1 MKAKKFL
8 FAALL
13 KTKKILC
20 TLIMMACVAFS
31 HGQSIVIDG
40 LVYRYYPDENEAFL
54 TKPVDRSTVETA
66 NILDT
71 IKVEGVS
78 YPVIRISSSAFSKCA
93 NLKSVTIGNSI
104 KKISSNA
111 FKNCTSL
118 TSISIPTS
126 VEEIAESSFVG
137 CKLEYANFQSLE
149 SLCSIVFIDGN
160 ANPLS
165 CSQNL
170 YIDGKKITDL
180 TIPDGM
186 CWSASSGM
194 RRTMTG
200 TP

>member
-1 MKAKKFL
+1 MK
-8 FAALL
+8 
-13 KTKKILC
+13 TREILC

-180 TIPDGM
+180 TIPDG
-186 CWSASSGM
+186 S
-194 RRTMTG
+194 
-200 TP
+200 